1 MGPGVPTHP
10 PISFLSI
17 PATVLPM
24 LKRPLLR
31 MFMATCRERGSSAG
45 QPGGLAGETE
55 GPGGTARESLVHF
68 GQRLSRPQECPE
80 ETSALGREAQAPPLK
95 TRLSSLRCSQ
105 PSVQSAQKGRGR
117 PPCLRAKGAGAET
130 SWASASSAS
139 LSWRASAS
147 GPL

>member
-68 GQRLSRPQECPE
+68 GQRLS
-80 ETSALGREAQAPPLK
+80 
-95 TRLSSLRCSQ
+95 
-105 PSVQSAQKGRGR
+105 
-117 PPCLRAKGAGAET
+117 
-130 SWASASSAS
+130 
-139 LSWRASAS
+139 
-147 GPL
+147 